1 MLCALYVSQPDLL
14 AVRSQGYERLT
25 VCSMGQRYL
34 FWCNIWKF
42 TLENLCCVI
51 WGFLG
56 NV

>member
-14 AVRSQGYERLT
+14 AVSSQGYERLT
-25 VCSMGQRYL
+25 VCNMGERYL

-51 WGFLG
+51 RGFFG
-56 NV
+56 NL